1 MSVSASE
8 SMEETLRH
16 LESYA
21 FPGHLLDESGHTDR
35 SLTMEEYKKTRDFYL
50 QRKLLHE
57 TIQRAT
63 SSFDSSTQSFVGTS
77 NLEISVEEKQALE
90 ERRQQVLDMLSN
102 KALLLQQ
109 KELELNSKYAHFLQ
123 RREEFISLKQLQQ
136 DDDSDDGDDLFD
148 VTMEYEHE
156 LLVQEGK
163 IKKLNERRAEL
174 QAQLQNIQ
182 HRNSM
187 VMQDVD
193 HYKSQVDALVSSSTN
208 NGNQENDSLRGLIS
222 DMKVGDIRNMPGD
235 RLREL
240 NIQNNDMNE
249 KLQKFVEIKHFYTNL
264 RQLLENL
271 SGIRF
276 LNIASNAPVSNSAT
290 KDESGVTMT
299 VQLLEKFDV
308 EIALEYTVGSSSNNT
323 KNNCIIHSATI
334 VSDNAVIFGPRLSMS
349 ESSRMTDSDPSI
361 VQLRIP
367 NFDDIVTFAN
377 TYAPGES
384 LRVLLREVLARIS
397 MIEARVHELTVLQSE
412 NGIVATIGPLCIYS
426 TKTTGSEKGIGTMM
440 HDQEVVCSLNHPPM
454 TTVLRLTGNC
464 PLMDGSIYID
474 QLIGLGGWDTQMV
487 ERIHD
492 TISEMKYRTPMQII
506 AALQKEVQRLQDEE
520 QFVVPST
527 PRIPARFQFE

>member
-1 MSVSASE
+1 MSASATA
-8 SMEETLRH
+8 SMDETLRH

-21 FPGHLLDESGHTDR
+21 FPGHLVETSGRTDG
-35 SLTMEEYKKTRDFYL
+35 SMVMEEYKKTRDLYL

-63 SSFDSSTQSFVGTS
+63 STYDASTQSFVGIS
-77 NLEISVEEKQALE
+77 NLEISEEEQQELE
-90 ERRQQVLDMLSN
+90 ERRQQVFNMLSN

-109 KELELNSKYAHFLQ
+109 KELELNSKYVHFQQ
-123 RREEFISLKQLQQ
+123 RREEFISMKQLQQ
-136 DDDSDDGDDLFD
+136 DDGSDEDEDVFD

-163 IKKLNERRAEL
+163 IKKLSERRAEL
-174 QAQLQNIQ
+174 QAQVKNIQ
-182 HRNSM
+182 HRNAM
-187 VMQDVD
+187 VLQDAD
-193 HYKSQVDALVSSSTN
+193 HYKSQVQALVSSSTTN
-208 NGNQENDSLRGLIS
+208 SNQENDSSRGLIS
-222 DMKVGDIRNMPGD
+222 DLKVGDFLNMPGD

-240 NIQNNDMNE
+240 KIQNCDMKE

-264 RQLLENL
+264 RLLLENL
-271 SGIRF
+271 SGICF
-276 LNIASNAPVSNSAT
+276 VNIASNSPTRNSAN
-290 KDESGVTMT
+290 KDDSGVTLT
-299 VQLLEKFDV
+299 VQLLQKYDV
-308 EIALEYTVGSSSNNT
+308 EISMEYTVGSRSNNP

-334 VSDNAVIFGPRLSMS
+334 VSNNAVVSGPRLLTSD
-349 ESSRMTDSDPSI
+349 SSRMTDSDPTI

-384 LRVLLREVLARIS
+384 IRVREVLARIS
-397 MIEARVHELTVLQSE
+397 MIEARVHELTELQSE
-412 NGIVATIGPLCIYS
+412 NGIVATIGPLSIS
-426 TKTTGSEKGIGTMM
+426 VPKKSGTEQSIGAMM

-464 PLMDGSIYID
+464 PLTDGSIYID

-492 TISEMKYRTPMQII
+492 TISQMKYRTPMEII
-506 AALQKEVQRLQDEE
+506 VALQKEVQRLQDEE
-520 QFVVPST
+520 QFEVPST